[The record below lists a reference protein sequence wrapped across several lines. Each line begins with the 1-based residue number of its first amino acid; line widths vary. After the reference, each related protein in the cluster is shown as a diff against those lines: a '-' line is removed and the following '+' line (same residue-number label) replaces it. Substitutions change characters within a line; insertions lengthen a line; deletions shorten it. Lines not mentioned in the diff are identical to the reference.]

1 MRGLYDRYNAVKHA
15 IRVSYSSILQSTCF
29 IHYYLYLSMRS
40 QHTDMKKSINSAFLL
55 CELHVLSPCAL
66 HCIVVF
72 CNQFQL
78 DIQYYAHVLDHATDV
93 YTFVLDCMRVILAR
107 NSLARFWNNLQE
119 AEAGVVVTG
128 HSPHN
133 RSAATTPTS
142 VTPGKHTAAA
152 ATTAKPQVLLLILV
166 ILLLS
171 TCLSLLRHT

>member
-1 MRGLYDRYNAVKHA
+1 MLL
-15 IRVSYSSILQSTCF
+15 ISTS
-29 IHYYLYLSMRS
+29 H
-40 QHTDMKKSINSAFLL
+40 QH
-55 CELHVLSPCAL
+55 C
-66 HCIVVF
+66 
-72 CNQFQL
+72 
-78 DIQYYAHVLDHATDV
+78 AHVPNHVIDV
-93 YTFVLDCMRVILAR
+93 YTIVLDRMRVILAR

-152 ATTAKPQVLLLILV
+152 ATTAKQQVLLLLILV

-171 TCLSLLRHT
+171 TCLSLLLHS